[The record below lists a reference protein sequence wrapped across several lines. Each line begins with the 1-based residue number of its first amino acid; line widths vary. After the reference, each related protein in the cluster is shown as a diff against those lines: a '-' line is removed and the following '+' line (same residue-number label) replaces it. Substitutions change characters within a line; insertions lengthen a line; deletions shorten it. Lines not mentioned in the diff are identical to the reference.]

1 MLVAGY
7 LTAMRTAAGWAGA
20 AVAVVLS
27 GCTSTV
33 AGTASPGG
41 PPDLGAALSV
51 ELPGSRPVDPPPPPW
66 QLCPT
71 APGTPAPRLDPALG
85 EPVAA
90 GHTHGEVTLHVYAWA
105 TSVPM
110 VAAAVLDQAQME
122 APDCASAPPSPDA
135 GPGARVVRSVDRWAG
150 SGWTGVRIR
159 TGVPGPHPAV
169 GETRLVRS
177 AEVVVLVVAAGGDS
191 ISRVVDDHLAA
202 VADRLG

>member
-1 MLVAGY
+1 
-7 LTAMRTAAGWAGA
+7 MRTATTGWAAA
-20 AVAVVLS
+20 AVAVVL
-27 GCTSTV
+27 GACTPTV

-51 ELPGSRPVDPPPPPW
+51 EPPGSRRVDPPPPPW

-90 GHTHGEVTLHVYAWA
+90 GHTSGEVTLHVYAWA
-105 TSVPM
+105 TSAPM
-110 VAAAVLDQAQME
+110 VAAAVLGQAEVE
-122 APDCASAPPSPDA
+122 APDCAAAPPSPET
-135 GPGARVVRSVDRWAG
+135 GAAAPVVRSVDHWAG

-159 TGVPGPHPAV
+159 TEVPGPDPAV

-177 AEVVVLVVAAGGDS
+177 DEVVVLLVATGGHS
-191 ISRVVDDHLAA
+191 LPRVVDDHLAA
-202 VADRLG
+202 LADRLG

>member
-1 MLVAGY
+1 
-7 LTAMRTAAGWAGA
+7 MRTATAGSAAA
-20 AVAVVLS
+20 AVAVVL
-27 GCTSTV
+27 GACTPTV

-51 ELPGSRPVDPPPPPW
+51 ELPGSRRVDPPPPPW

-90 GHTHGEVTLHVYAWA
+90 GHASGEVTLHVYAWA
-105 TSVPM
+105 TSAPM
-110 VAAAVLDQAQME
+110 VAAAVLGQAEVE
-122 APDCASAPPSPDA
+122 APDCAAAPPSPDA
-135 GPGARVVRSVDRWAG
+135 GPGARVVRSVDGWAG

-159 TGVPGPHPAV
+159 AEVTGPGPSVA
-169 GETRLVRS
+169 ETRLVRS
-177 AEVVVLVVAAGGDS
+177 DEVVVLVVATGGGPVS
-191 ISRVVDDHLAA
+191 EVVDDHLAA

>member
-1 MLVAGY
+1 
-7 LTAMRTAAGWAGA
+7 MRTATAGWAGA
-20 AVAVVLS
+20 AVAVVL
-27 GCTSTV
+27 GACTSTV

-41 PPDLGAALSV
+41 PPDLGTALSG
-51 ELPGSRPVDPPPPPW
+51 ELPGSRRVDAPPPPW
-66 QLCPT
+66 QLCTT

-90 GHTHGEVTLHVYAWA
+90 GHSSGEVTLHLYAWA

-110 VAAAVLDQAQME
+110 VAAAILAQAEAE

-135 GPGARVVRSVDRWAG
+135 GPGGRVVRSVDDWAG

-159 TGVPGPHPAV
+159 TEVPGPDASV
-169 GETRLVRS
+169 RETRLVRS
-177 AEVVVLVVAAGGDS
+177 DEVVVLVVATGGDPV
-191 ISRVVDDHLAA
+191 SRVVDDHLAA